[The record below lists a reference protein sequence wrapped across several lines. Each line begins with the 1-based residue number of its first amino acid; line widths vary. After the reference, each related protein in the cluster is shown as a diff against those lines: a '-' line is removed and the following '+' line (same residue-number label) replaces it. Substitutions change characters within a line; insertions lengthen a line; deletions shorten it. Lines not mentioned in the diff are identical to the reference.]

1 MCGLGQWKKTNI
13 SIFDSVIMVDLLQLG
28 AFPVCFFLFGVAI
41 YFLGGLLSYDVS
53 SYCGAAKWT
62 SNKLS
67 KESIV

>member
-1 MCGLGQWKKTNI
+1 
-13 SIFDSVIMVDLLQLG
+13 MVDLLQLG

-41 YFLGGLLSYDVS
+41 YFLGGLLFYDVS